1 MSDEWQTA
9 PQEAEAHQPRTLLE
23 VQGLTVRFGGLVA
36 VADLDLRVEEGE
48 IFALVGPNGAGKT
61 TVLNCIS
68 GFVRPSSGS
77 IRLAGQDLLALG
89 TERRAA
95 LGIGRTFQNGQLF
108 SSMTVLENL
117 LVGRHSRLRAGLFQS
132 LLPIGPARREE
143 AAARQRAREVLAWLG
158 LESYA
163 DRLVATLPAGL
174 QKLVGVARALAGEP
188 RLLLLDE
195 PAAGVPLREVAALAD
210 QLRRW
215 NAELGLTLLLIEHNM
230 EVVQAVA
237 QRICVLNYGRK
248 LAEGEPATVLRE
260 PAVLEAYLGRE
271 EEIDARE
278 EREVSDH
285 AAG

>member
-1 MSDEWQTA
+1 MSAEWQTA
-9 PQEAEAHQPRTLLE
+9 PQEARRRRPLLE
-23 VQGLTVRFGGLVA
+23 VQGLTVRFGGLLA

-48 IFALVGPNGAGKT
+48 ILALVGPNGAGKT

-68 GFVRPSSGS
+68 GFVRPA
-77 IRLAGQDLLALG
+77 AGCIHFAGRDLLALG
-89 TERRAA
+89 PERRAA

-108 SSMTVLENL
+108 ASMTVLENL
-117 LVGRHSRLRAGLFQS
+117 LIGRHTYLRAGLLQG
-132 LLPIGPARREE
+132 LLPCGPAKSEDAR
-143 AAARQRAREVLAWLG
+143 ARQRAHEILAWLE
-158 LESYA
+158 LEPYA
-163 DRLVATLPAGL
+163 DCVVAALPAGL

-195 PAAGVPLREVAALAD
+195 PAAGVSLREVAALAE

-237 QRICVLNYGRK
+237 QRVCVLNYGRK
-248 LAEGEPATVLRE
+248 LAEGEPGRVLRE
-260 PAVLEAYLGRE
+260 PAVLEAYLGRDE
-271 EEIDARE
+271 EVNPLQEQ
-278 EREVSDH
+278 EVSDH